1 MNTKRA
7 IRWALLSVGLA
18 GVVTVVTVAPGGA
31 TPPSGLTQVPLA
43 RGTDVSDGTIPL
55 QVGTDV
61 AMAQI
66 TVNPGGSTG
75 WHSHP
80 GGAIIV
86 VKQGSLTVHRSI
98 GSQCQTTTYSAGQ
111 AFIER
116 PGEVDDVVNAGTV
129 PYVLFVTFPRV
140 PQGESARIDIPDP
153 GTCPGL

>member
-1 MNTKRA
+1 MNTKRD

-18 GVVTVVTVAPGGA
+18 GVVTAVTVAPGGA

-61 AMAQI
+61 AMVQI
-66 TVNPGGSTG
+66 TVDPGGSTG

-116 PGEVDDVVNAGTV
+116 PGEVDQVINTGTT

-140 PQGESARIDIPDP
+140 PQGDSPRTDASDP